1 MSAALHGSG
10 RSPASYRAR
19 IVPNFKGLDFVQ
31 RAWHLRQGE
40 QSGPRHRTIAS
51 RGLVRQN
58 SNARC
63 LGRDLDALDRA
74 LPEHRPDAD
83 GDVA

>member
-19 IVPNFKGLDFVQ
+19 IALNFKGLDFLQ
-31 RAWHLRQGE
+31 RAWNLRQGE
-40 QSGPRHRTIAS
+40 QSGPRCCTIAS
-51 RGLVRQN
+51 RGLVPQI
-58 SNARC
+58 SYARC
-63 LGRDLDALDRA
+63 LGRDLGAWGGA
-74 LPEHRPDAD
+74 LPEHRTDAD